1 MSQKIASSTGEIDKR
16 TTNGNNGTSRGED
29 KKPRKRPSGYYV
41 LKDEV
46 KAGLKARLEIIS
58 KCFESKADMARKLRV
73 STQVVDQWFKRG
85 LISVD
90 GAYKMHKYMKRTGLG
105 HRASF
110 CRPDIKFDSN
120 GKPLHKRC
128 QDRRMMRVVTDKE
141 LKMKP
146 IEKNWRQ
153 KKKEKG
159 MKKIQEKE
167 AREHWMNAF
176 SDIEHE

>member
-1 MSQKIASSTGEIDKR
+1 MSQKIALSTGEVDKR

-46 KAGLKARLEIIS
+46 KAGLKARLEIILE
-58 KCFESKADMARKLRV
+58 CFESKADMARKLKV
-73 STQVVDQWFKRG
+73 SPQVIEQWFKRG
-85 LISVD
+85 FISVD

-105 HRASF
+105 YRASF

-146 IEKNWRQ
+146 MEKNWRQ
-153 KKKEKG
+153 KKKENAL
-159 MKKIQEKE
+159 KKIQQKE